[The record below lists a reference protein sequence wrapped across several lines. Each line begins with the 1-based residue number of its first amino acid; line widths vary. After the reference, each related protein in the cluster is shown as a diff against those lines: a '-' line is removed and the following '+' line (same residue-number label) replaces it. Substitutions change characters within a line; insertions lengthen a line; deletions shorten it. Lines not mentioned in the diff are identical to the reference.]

1 MENEYKVSIRRDTKM
16 MKTFVKFS
24 NRVNHPRVSL
34 HLFIIGAAITG
45 IPIIDP
51 KGKIWG
57 IVICYAVGI
66 FCLLMAFFRHYIA
79 VYKMHKNPE
88 VHVNEE
94 LTYVFNAKGVQA
106 YQNGELERNMGGYK
120 KIYRVWED
128 EKHFF
133 VGMNEEDLLI
143 LPKSN
148 FEEGDAGT
156 FRDFVLERSKAT
168 YVWQPVTISGRVH
181 KLLAEMKAKEI
192 EHDEKIAEN
201 KARKVEEK
209 SKKKCNK

>member
-1 MENEYKVSIRRDTKM
+1 MDNEYKVSVRRDTKM

-24 NRVNHPRVSL
+24 NRVNHPKVSL

-57 IVICYAVGI
+57 IIICYTVGI

-79 VYKMHKNPE
+79 VYKMRKNPE
-88 VHVNEE
+88 IQVNEE
-94 LTYVFNAKGVQA
+94 LTYVFGNKGVQT
-106 YQNGELERNMGGYK
+106 YKDGELERNMGGYK

-143 LPKSN
+143 LPKN
-148 FEEGDAGT
+148 KFETGDVDM
-156 FRDFVLERSKAT
+156 FRDFVLEKSKAE
-168 YVWQPVTISGRVH
+168 YVWQPVTPSGII
-181 KLLAEMKAKEI
+181 KKMLAEMRAKEI
-192 EHDEKIAEN
+192 EHEKKL
-201 KARKVEEK
+201 KADKERKAK
-209 SKKKCNK
+209 AKK